1 MSSNIKSRHTNKV
14 VVIASPITGAAAVTP
29 SDSTDL
35 SEVTLALY
43 IGTAGAAKLTLMDGS
58 VVTYAA
64 LAAGRHPLRVK
75 RVWATGTTATGIV
88 AEV

>member
-1 MSSNIKSRHTNKV
+1 MSSNIKTRHTNKV
-14 VVIASPITGAAAVTP
+14 TVIASPITGAFAVTP
-29 SDSTDL
+29 ADGTDL
-35 SEVTLALY
+35 AEVTVNLY
-43 IGTAGAAKLTLMDGS
+43 IGTAGAAKLTMYDGS

>member
-1 MSSNIKSRHTNKV
+1 MSSTIKTRHTNKTQ
-14 VVIASPITGAAAVTP
+14 VISSPITGAVSVTP

-43 IGTAGAAKLTLMDGS
+43 VCTGGALKLTMLDGTI
-58 VVTYAA
+58 VTYPAIA
-64 LAAGRHPLRVK
+64 IGRHNLRVK

-88 AEV
+88 AEY